1 MADYQLGD
9 FSGVADIVAPE
20 TAFELFGIKV
30 SVSVVSGAAVCLGL
44 IVFAAI
50 VRIFVIPRFKM
61 IPGFF
66 QTMLEWLVEKF
77 DNMSSGM
84 GSIGK
89 FLGPYTFGT
98 AAYIC
103 FGVLIE
109 LVGVRPPI
117 ADINTCL
124 ALSLSTFFLINFFG
138 IKRHGPIGRI
148 KYYLKPNAVV
158 APFRLMS
165 DLMVPVSMAIRL
177 FALRYADHGDRLC
190 SVSRAAAGSAFA
202 YFHAVSCVYSG
213 LYLCNSDRDVHSGGG
228 RVEKTRGM
236 M

>member
-138 IKRHGPIGRI
+138 IKRHGPIGRL
-148 KYYLKPNAVV
+148 KYYLKPNVVV

-177 FALRYADHGDRLC
+177 FASVLSGMLTMEIVYAVFPVLLPAVL
-190 SVSRAAAGSAFA
+190 SPIFTL
-202 YFHAVSCVYSG
+202 FHAFIQAYIFAILTVTFIQ
-213 LYLCNSDRDVHSGGG
+213 
-228 RVEKTRGM
+228 EAAE
-236 M
+236 

>member
-77 DNMSSGM
+77 D
-84 GSIGK
+84 IGK

-109 LVGVRPPI
+109 LY
-117 ADINTCL
+117 
-124 ALSLSTFFLINFFG
+124 
-138 IKRHGPIGRI
+138 RHGDCHGQGR
-148 KYYLKPNAVV
+148 
-158 APFRLMS
+158 
-165 DLMVPVSMAIRL
+165 
-177 FALRYADHGDRLC
+177 
-190 SVSRAAAGSAFA
+190 
-202 YFHAVSCVYSG
+202 
-213 LYLCNSDRDVHSGGG
+213 
-228 RVEKTRGM
+228 
-236 M
+236 